1 MLQHIMGNQK
11 VIFCAKISNL
21 IVVALCL
28 ATVIIDYLI
37 KSPHMKTYDEKH
49 VKNIVL
55 LGAPKSGKTTLSETM
70 LFEAGIIS
78 KRGTVEENNTI
89 SDYHEIEH
97 ERGNSV
103 YATTLHSEW
112 KDYKINIIDTPGLED
127 FIGEVIASIR
137 VCDTAVL
144 LLNAQYGVEVG
155 TELIWDY
162 VDKYRKPTI
171 LAVNQL
177 DTEQANFNK
186 TVEDAT
192 RVLGNAVT
200 IMQYPVNQ
208 GPGFNAIIDLLK
220 MTLYRFPETG
230 GKPEKLPIPDN
241 EKERAEAL
249 HNALVEKAA
258 ENDDTLMEQYF
269 EKGSLDED
277 ELRQGIKIGMLKHQ
291 IFPVFCL
298 SAKNDMGSGRLM
310 GFIDNVAP
318 SAVEMPAEMT
328 SDGREVLCDPAG
340 PPCLFIFKTLQEPHV
355 GRLSFFKVMSGE
367 IKPGMEL
374 FNEEANTSE
383 RFSQIFVTDGKNRN
397 NTESLKAGDIG
408 CTIKLKNTFTNQS
421 LSDKNKPIQIDPIQF
436 PTPKVRVAIEA
447 QNKADDEKLSEVLAE
462 LHMEDPTLLV
472 EFNRELKQVI
482 LHGQGDLH
490 LLVTKWR
497 LENIYK
503 MQVAYLPAKIPYR
516 ETIRK
521 PALASYRHKKQSGGA
536 GQFGEV
542 YLKIEPWYEGMP
554 PLKEYPVRETEEVPL
569 QWGGKLVFNNC
580 IVGGA
585 IDSRFLPSILKG
597 VMEKMQEGPLTG
609 SYVRDIRVS
618 VYDGKMHPVDS
629 NDISFKIAGMMA
641 FRDAFHQA
649 APQLLEP
656 VFDVEA
662 TAPDTMMGD
671 IMSELQSR
679 RSVITGMDTLNG
691 YQVIKARTPQAE
703 LDKLFAAL
711 RNVTQGKAKVHS
723 EFAEYAPVPPEIQ
736 KKLSDEY
743 QKEEVV

>member
-1 MLQHIMGNQK
+1 
-11 VIFCAKISNL
+11 
-21 IVVALCL
+21 
-28 ATVIIDYLI
+28 
-37 KSPHMKTYDEKH
+37 MKTYDEKH
-49 VKNIVL
+49 IKNIVL

-78 KRGTVEENNTI
+78 KRGTIEEKNTI

-103 YATTLHSEW
+103 YATLMHTEW

-127 FIGEVIASIR
+127 FIGEVIAAIR

-155 TELIWDY
+155 TEQIWDY
-162 VDKYRKPTI
+162 VDKFQKPTI

-177 DTEQANFNK
+177 DAELANFNK
-186 TVEDAT
+186 TVEDAE
-192 RVLGNAVT
+192 RVLGRAVT
-200 IMQYPVNQ
+200 VMQYPVNQ

-220 MTLYRFPETG
+220 MTMYRFPENG

-241 EKERAEAL
+241 EKERADQL
-249 HNALVEKAA
+249 HNELVEKAA
-258 ENDDTLMEQYF
+258 ENDDKLMELYF

-277 ELRQGIKIGMLKHQ
+277 ELREGIKIGMLNHQ
-291 IFPVFCL
+291 VFPLFCL
-298 SAKNDMGSGRLM
+298 SAKKNMGSGRLM

-318 SAVEMPAEMT
+318 SAVEMPPETTT
-328 SDGREVLCDPAG
+328 SGTAVPCDAAG
-340 PPCLFIFKTLQEPHV
+340 PTALFVFKTLQEPHI
-355 GRLSFFKVMSGE
+355 GRLTYFKVMSGE
-367 IKPGMEL
+367 VKGGMEL
-374 FNEEANTSE
+374 INTAENTTE
-383 RFSQIFVTDGKNRN
+383 RISQLFIADGKNRN
-397 NTESLKAGDIG
+397 TVERLQAGDIG
-408 CTIKLKNTFTNQS
+408 CTLKMKNTFTNQT
-421 LSDKNKPIQIDPIQF
+421 LADKNFPGEITPIEF
-436 PTPKVRVAIEA
+436 PSPKVRVAIEA
-447 QNKADDEKLSEVLAE
+447 KNKADDEKLSEVLAE
-462 LHMEDPTLLV
+462 IHIEDPTLQT

-482 LHGQGDLH
+482 LHGQGELH

-503 MQVAYLPAKIPYR
+503 MQIAYHTAKIPYR
-516 ETIRK
+516 ETIQK
-521 PALASYRHKKQSGGA
+521 PAQASYRHKKQSGGA

-542 YLKIEPWYEGMP
+542 FMKIEPWYEGMP
-554 PLKEYPVRETEEVPL
+554 PYKEHAVRDSEEIAL
-569 QWGGKLVFNNC
+569 NWGGKLVFNNC

-585 IDSRFLPSILKG
+585 IDNRFLPSILKG

-641 FRDAFHQA
+641 FREAFHQA

-656 VFDVEA
+656 VFDLEA
-662 TAPDTMMGD
+662 TAPDVMMGD
-671 IMSELQSR
+671 IMSELQTH
-679 RSVITGMDTLNG
+679 RSIITGMDTLNG

-703 LDKLFAAL
+703 IDKLFAAL
-711 RNVTQGKAKVHS
+711 RNVTQGKAKLTS
-723 EFAEYAPVPPEIQ
+723 RFAEYAPVPAEMQ
-736 KKLSDEY
+736 KKLSESY
-743 QKEEVV
+743 KEDLNI